1 MIYLFILTNYEKR
14 KFNSFVICNQP
25 NLIPWLIS
33 WLISFPK
40 TRSFSQIPFS
50 D

>member
-33 WLISFPK
+33 FPK

>member
-25 NLIPWLIS
+25 NLIPLIP
-33 WLISFPK
+33 WLISFLM